1 MNTSAQEDIR
11 TDHSSISERTAAL
24 LGAVAIGR
32 NEGERLIRCLHSF
45 SKSARIVYVDSGS
58 TDNSVSN
65 AANLGADVVKLDTH
79 IPFTAARARNAGFKR
94 LLKLM
99 PEVKYV
105 QFIDGDCELT
115 AGWCDAAVSFLE
127 ASPDVAA
134 VCGILREREPERSIY
149 NWLCH
154 QEWNGPIGEIAACA
168 GNVMHRSAALA
179 AAGGYREDVIAAEED
194 ELCFRL
200 RAANWRLWRLDREMA
215 VHDAAMTRFS
225 QWWRRSMRAGYAF
238 AQGAALHGAS
248 PERYFV
254 KQRRRA
260 LLWGVLIPIAGLAA
274 TLVWGRVGL
283 LAFGVYPLQTVRL
296 IVVGTGA
303 LADRAKQAFFH
314 VLARFPEGLGL
325 LRFERDRWLRR
336 DPSIIEH
343 K

>member
-1 MNTSAQEDIR
+1 MKTSAQEGIR
-11 TDHSSISERTAAL
+11 TGHSSISERTDAL
-24 LGAVAIGR
+24 FGAVAIGR
-32 NEGERLIRCLHSF
+32 NEGERLIRCLHSL

-127 ASPDVAA
+127 ASHDVAA
-134 VCGILREREPERSIY
+134 VCGVLREREPDRSVY
-149 NWLCH
+149 NWLCE
-154 QEWNGPIGEIAACA
+154 QEWNGPVGEIPACA
-168 GNVMHRSAALA
+168 GNVMHRAASLISV
-179 AAGGYREDVIAAEED
+179 GGYREDVIAGEED

-200 RAANWRLWRLDREMA
+200 RTANWQVWRLDREMA
-215 VHDAAMTRFS
+215 IHDAAMTRFS

-238 AQGAALHGAS
+238 AQGAALHGSS
-248 PERYFV
+248 PERHFV

-260 LLWGVLIPIAGLAA
+260 LLWGVLIPIAGLVT
-274 TLVWGRVGL
+274 TLVWGVAGL
-283 LAFGVYPLQTVRL
+283 LALGVYPLQFLRL
-296 IVVGTGA
+296 IAMGKGA
-303 LADRAKQAFFH
+303 LVDRTKLAFFH

-325 LRFERDRWLRR
+325 LRYERNKLQRR
-336 DPSIIEH
+336 TIVEH
-343 K
+343 KQ